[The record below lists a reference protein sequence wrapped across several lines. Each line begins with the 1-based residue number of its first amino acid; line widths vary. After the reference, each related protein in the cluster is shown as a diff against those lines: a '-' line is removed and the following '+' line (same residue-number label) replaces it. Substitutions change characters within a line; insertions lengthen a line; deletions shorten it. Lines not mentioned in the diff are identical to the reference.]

1 LLFDFTGHGE
11 SEGSEE
17 ESTLAQQAD
26 DLRAALDLLQARNEL
41 DARRLGVAGA
51 SSGGAAALQVAATDP
66 RVRALALRSANPAGA
81 EAAAARVRVPTL
93 LVVGERDVATRAANE
108 ALAAR
113 LAGLQRLEVVDRGD
127 HLFEVPG
134 ALTRATALMVSW
146 MREHLA

>member
-1 LLFDFTGHGE
+1 
-11 SEGSEE
+11 
-17 ESTLAQQAD
+17 
-26 DLRAALDLLQARNEL
+26 
-41 DARRLGVAGA
+41 
-51 SSGGAAALQVAATDP
+51 
-66 RVRALALRSANPAGA
+66 
-81 EAAAARVRVPTL
+81 L

-127 HLFEVPG
+127 HLFEDPG